1 MRSPKQSLFR
11 VLVERQ
17 RRKSIA
23 AGNSPTDDLP
33 LSGGKTYT
41 VPKQAECRSSSS
53 SSSGRGAGGRH
64 RSPPTLGRYDA
75 SCSGAPFSSSSSSSV
90 QNSTVNEEE
99 NGNVQSPPM
108 ENHVVTSSSSPSS
121 SAAPTA
127 PASDGGSI
135 NNSSSKSRD
144 VGRYLWSAALRTGAD
159 GGGTQAM
166 IRAFLEGRL
175 GSERVKVIHE
185 AIAHNLRERTEF
197 DAVDCFDRDDVID
210 YLPLFLQL
218 VQSSG

>member
-1 MRSPKQSLFR
+1 M
-11 VLVERQ
+11 
-17 RRKSIA
+17 
-23 AGNSPTDDLP
+23 
-33 LSGGKTYT
+33 
-41 VPKQAECRSSSS
+41 
-53 SSSGRGAGGRH
+53 H
-64 RSPPTLGRYDA
+64 
-75 SCSGAPFSSSSSSSV
+75 
-90 QNSTVNEEE
+90 EEE

-108 ENHVVTSSSSPSS
+108 ENHVVTSSSSPTS
-121 SAAPTA
+121 SAVPTA
-127 PASDGGSI
+127 AGSDGASI
-135 NNSSSKSRD
+135 SNSSSKSRD

-159 GGGTQAM
+159 GGSTQAM

-185 AIAHNLRERTEF
+185 AIARNLCERTEF

>member
-53 SSSGRGAGGRH
+53 GGRGTGGRH
-64 RSPPTLGRYDA
+64 RSPPTPGRHGA
-75 SCSGAPFSSSSSSSV
+75 SCSDAPFSSSSSSSV
-90 QNSTVNEEE
+90 QDATVHEEE

-121 SAAPTA
+121 SAVAPTA
-127 PASDGGSI
+127 AASDGASI

-144 VGRYLWSAALRTGAD
+144 VGRYLWSAALSVSAD

-185 AIAHNLRERTEF
+185 AIARNLRERTEF

-218 VQSSG
+218 VESSG